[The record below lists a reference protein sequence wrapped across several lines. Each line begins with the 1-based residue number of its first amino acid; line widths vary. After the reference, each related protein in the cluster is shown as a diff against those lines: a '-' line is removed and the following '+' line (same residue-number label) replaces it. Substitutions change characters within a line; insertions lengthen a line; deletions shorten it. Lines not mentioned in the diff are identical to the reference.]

1 MQPRK
6 NSAAADLPL
15 TWRTLREQEIE
26 PGLFRDFIRHQVVD
40 LCLRRD
46 AGGWAVRSCPFV
58 DSWSQADYRF
68 LCECLRRTV
77 RTGGLVYAAFAAGRL
92 KGFVSVESEFFGSE
106 GQYLDLSALHVSEDL
121 RRSGVGRALFLA
133 AADWARRQGAR
144 KLYISSYSALE
155 SQAFY
160 AAMGCVDAA
169 ETNRQHVE
177 AEPFDRQLEY
187 VL

>member
-26 PGLFRDFIRHQVVD
+26 PELFRDFIRHQVVD

-68 LCECLRRTV
+68 LCE
-77 RTGGLVYAAFAAGRL
+77 
-92 KGFVSVESEFFGSE
+92 
-106 GQYLDLSALHVSEDL
+106 
-121 RRSGVGRALFLA
+121 
-133 AADWARRQGAR
+133 
-144 KLYISSYSALE
+144 
-155 SQAFY
+155 
-160 AAMGCVDAA
+160 
-169 ETNRQHVE
+169 
-177 AEPFDRQLEY
+177 
-187 VL
+187 

>member
-58 DSWSQADYRF
+58 DNWSQADYRF

-77 RTGGLVYAAFAAGRL
+77 CTGGPP
-92 KGFVSVESEFFGSE
+92 
-106 GQYLDLSALHVSEDL
+106 L
-121 RRSGVGRALFLA
+121 RRAG
-133 AADWARRQGAR
+133 
-144 KLYISSYSALE
+144 
-155 SQAFY
+155 
-160 AAMGCVDAA
+160 
-169 ETNRQHVE
+169 
-177 AEPFDRQLEY
+177 
-187 VL
+187 

>member
-77 RTGGLVYAAFAAGRL
+77 RTGGLVYAVFAAGRL

-144 KLYISSYSALE
+144 
-155 SQAFY
+155 
-160 AAMGCVDAA
+160 CVDAA

-187 VL
+187 LL

>member
-1 MQPRK
+1 MSK
-6 NSAAADLPL
+6 LHNLSDHIDDLPVRGCPL
-15 TWRTLREQEIE
+15 
-26 PGLFRDFIRHQVVD
+26 
-40 LCLRRD
+40 D
-46 AGGWAVRSCPFV
+46 AGAR
-58 DSWSQADYRF
+58 DRILARAYQKA
-68 LCECLRRTV
+68 
-77 RTGGLVYAAFAAGRL
+77 GL
-92 KGFVSVESEFFGSE
+92 E
-106 GQYLDLSALHVSEDL
+106 YLDLSALHVSEDL

-144 KLYISSYSALE
+144 KLYISSHSALE

>member
-77 RTGGLVYAAFAAGRL
+77 RTGGLVYAVFAAGRL

-121 RRSGVGRALFLA
+121 RH
-133 AADWARRQGAR
+133 WARRQGAR
-144 KLYISSYSALE
+144 KLYISSHSALE

-187 VL
+187 LL